1 MHVVHFS
8 YDRSRLAASLISRMI
23 KTKVHT
29 VRQPDRYRRMCSKWC
44 STQMRTGLGIR
55 NELRNG
61 FGLPFG

>member
-29 VRQPDRYRRMCSKWC
+29 VRQPDRYWRMW
-44 STQMRTGLGIR
+44 QMVQHPNAYGSRYSG
-55 NELRNG
+55 
-61 FGLPFG
+61 